1 MFQWSRYIDDVTG
14 YVFIKF
20 PISFITIY
28 TVLNNKGG
36 IYGHAIEGEYWL
48 IPPSLSVT
56 GFELYNMKTEINMN
70 LTISIG
76 K

>member
-1 MFQWSRYIDDVTG
+1 MYCN
-14 YVFIKF
+14 
-20 PISFITIY
+20 
-28 TVLNNKGG
+28 LNNKGG

-70 LTISIG
+70 CNM
-76 K
+76 